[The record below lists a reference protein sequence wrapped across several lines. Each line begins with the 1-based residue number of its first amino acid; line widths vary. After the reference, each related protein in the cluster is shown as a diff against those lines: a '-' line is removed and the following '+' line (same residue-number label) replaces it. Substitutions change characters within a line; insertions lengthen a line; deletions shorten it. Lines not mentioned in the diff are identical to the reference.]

1 MNGEQ
6 AYRFALANA
15 PRNTDGGVS
24 EEMLVDMVER
34 VIDFDADKERRGYA
48 QRVVSRRKRPGQTEP
63 AGKVCI
69 PGLEAYEFEPDR
81 LVADDDG
88 NVVENARALTVHK
101 RAEARRATLAAERA
115 ADRMRREQREADELG
130 DWSETESVKG
140 RDPRTL
146 TFEAFLREQGFLE
159 DSVDVSA

>member
-15 PRNTDGGVS
+15 PRNTDGMVR
-24 EEMLVDMVER
+24 EDVLVEMVARAV
-34 VIDFDADKERRGYA
+34 DFDPEKERLGLA
-48 QRVVSRRKRPGQTEP
+48 QRIVSRRKRPGQTEP

-81 LVADDDG
+81 LIADEDG
-88 NVVENARALTVHK
+88 NVVENSRALESHK
-101 RAEARRATLAAERA
+101 KAEARRATLAAERA
-115 ADRMRREQREADELG
+115 DDRARREQREADELTA
-130 DWSETESVKG
+130 WSAAESAKG

-146 TFEAFLREQGFLE
+146 TFEAFLREQGYLE
-159 DSVDVSA
+159 DGTA

>member
-15 PRNTDGGVS
+15 PRNTDGSVP
-24 EEMLVDMVER
+24 EETLVEIVAR
-34 VIDFDADKERRGYA
+34 AIDFDPEKERLGLA
-48 QRVVSRRKRPGQTEP
+48 QRVVSRRKRPGQTESV
-63 AGKVCI
+63 GKVCI

-81 LVADDDG
+81 LIADENG
-88 NVVENARALTVHK
+88 NVVEHARALDAHK
-101 RAEARRATLAAERA
+101 QAEARRAELAAERA
-115 ADRMRREQREADELG
+115 TDRLRRERGEADLFTA
-130 DWSETESVKG
+130 WTQAETTKG

-159 DSVDVSA
+159 GEASA

>member
-15 PRNTDGGVS
+15 QRNAEGGVS
-24 EEMLVDMVER
+24 EEALVDIVER
-34 VIDFDADKERRGYA
+34 MVDFDADKERRGYA
-48 QRVVSRRKRPGQTEP
+48 QRIVSRRKRPGQTDP

-88 NVVENARALTVHK
+88 NVVENARALATHK
-101 RAEARRATLAAERA
+101 QAEARRAGVAAERA
-115 ADRMRREQREADELG
+115 AERKHREQREADEL
-130 DWSETESVKG
+130 SEWTVAEQAKG
-140 RDPRTL
+140 RHPREL
-146 TFEAFLREQGFLE
+146 TFGAFLTEHGFL
-159 DSVDVSA
+159 DGAA

>member
-15 PRNTDGGVS
+15 PRNADGSIPEGALV
-24 EEMLVDMVER
+24 EMVAR
-34 VIDFDADKERRGYA
+34 AIDFDPEKERLGLA

-63 AGKVCI
+63 SGSVCI
-69 PGLEAYEFEPDR
+69 PGLEKYEFEPDR
-81 LVADDDG
+81 LVADHDG
-88 NVVENARALTVHK
+88 NVVENARALESHK
-101 RAEARRATLAAERA
+101 KAEAFRAAMAAERA
-115 ADRMRREQREADELG
+115 NDRARREQREADEM
-130 DWSETESVKG
+130 TEWTAVESAKG

-159 DSVDVSA
+159 DGRAEA